1 MANKNRRK
9 KEEGEGLIGRSWK
22 KPNINLRFNLLVV
35 FTYIAGIILI
45 VRLFNLQIVHGAEYR
60 EESNTRLTRET
71 TVEAARGAILD
82 RTGTTLVSSN
92 MTFSLELYKTKID
105 NNGLNDSILNIIQVL
120 EKYDISYP
128 DSLPI
133 TINPYNYTISENTL
147 AKWKKSNNLDENAT
161 AEEAFEKLKNKYEIT
176 NTNNLE
182 EIRKIMRIRYEISQK
197 GYSSTKSITLA
208 SGLPREAVA
217 EFSESSSK
225 FPGINIVV
233 DPAREYT
240 SGTLAAHIL
249 GYASQ
254 ISSEEYQSRKDTYT
268 QNDIIGK
275 TGIEAVFEEFLKGKN
290 GTKQI
295 DMDVD
300 GTITG
305 EYTSKEAV
313 AGSDIV
319 LTIDANLQK
328 VTEDALE
335 ANIQKISSGGFGKR
349 YDARAG
355 ACVVMNVNSGEILA
369 MASYPTYNPADFV
382 GGISTEN
389 WNKYNNDTSHPLV
402 DKAIQ
407 NSYSPG
413 STFKMITAIAGLES
427 GVINTNTTINDTGR
441 YTKYRDYQPVCWYY
455 TDYHRGHGSLNVSGA
470 IEKSCNFFFYETGDR
485 MGIDTLAKY
494 AKYFGLGT
502 KTGIELQGE
511 TSGQLASKE
520 TKSKLRPNSSD
531 GNWNPGDTLQASI
544 GQGDN
549 EFSPLQM
556 AKYISILA
564 NGGNKIE
571 PTIIKTI
578 RNANGSE
585 SSKEDIKKFVN
596 NKLGIQE
603 EETEDLQ
610 IQQKNLDAVLK
621 GMESVTQDS
630 EGTAYVR
637 FKDFG
642 ISVGGKTG
650 SAEAPGNKVNAWF
663 VGFAPF
669 ENPEIA
675 IVVMVENGGHGN
687 YTAEVVR
694 DIMEEYFGMNTQ
706 TVEEDMSA
714 KPYIQIMN

>member
-1 MANKNRRK
+1 MIG
-9 KEEGEGLIGRSWK
+9 KEWK
-22 KPNINLRFNLLVV
+22 KPNINLRFNLLVIL
-35 FTYIAGIILI
+35 TYIAGIILI
-45 VRLFNLQIVHGAEYR
+45 IRLFNLQIVHGAEYR

-82 RTGTTLVSSN
+82 RSGTTLVSSN

-105 NNGLNDSILNIIQVL
+105 NNGLNTSILNIIQVL

-133 TINPYNYTISENTL
+133 TVNPYSYTISDDTL
-147 AKWKKSNNLDENAT
+147 AKWKKSNKIDENAT
-161 AEEAFEKLKNKYEIT
+161 AEEAFAKLKDKYEIT
-176 NTNNLE
+176 NTNNID
-182 EIRKIMRIRYEISQK
+182 EIRKIMRIRYEITQQ
-197 GYSSTKSITLA
+197 GYSSTKAITLA
-208 SGLPREAVA
+208 KGLPREAVA

-225 FPGINIVV
+225 FPGINIIV
-233 DPAREYT
+233 DPARNYT

-249 GYASQ
+249 GYASR
-254 ISSEEYQSRKDTYT
+254 INSEEYEARKDTYT

-319 LTIDANLQK
+319 LTIDSNLQK
-328 VTEDALE
+328 VTEEALE

-349 YDARAG
+349 YDAKAG

-389 WNKYNNDTSHPLV
+389 WNKYNNDEAHPLV

-407 NSYSPG
+407 SSYSPG

-427 GVINTNTTINDTGR
+427 GAINTNTTINDTGR

-502 KTGIELQGE
+502 KTGVELQSE

-549 EFSPLQM
+549 EFSPVQM
-556 AKYISILA
+556 AKYISMLA
-564 NGGNKIE
+564 NGGHKID

-585 SSKEDIKKFVN
+585 SSREDIKKFVN

-706 TVEEDMSA
+706 TVQEDMSA
-714 KPYIQIMN
+714 KPYTQIMN

>member
-1 MANKNRRK
+1 MIG
-9 KEEGEGLIGRSWK
+9 KEWK
-22 KPNINLRFNLLVV
+22 KPNINLRFNLLVIL
-35 FTYIAGIILI
+35 TYIAGIILI
-45 VRLFNLQIVHGAEYR
+45 IRLFNLQIVHGAEYR

-82 RTGTTLVSSN
+82 RSGTTLVSSN

-105 NNGLNDSILNIIQVL
+105 NNGLNTSILNIIQVL

-133 TINPYNYTISENTL
+133 TVNPYSYTISDDAL
-147 AKWKKSNNLDENAT
+147 AKWKKSNKIDENAT
-161 AEEAFEKLKNKYEIT
+161 AEEAFVKLKDKYEIT
-176 NTNNLE
+176 NTNNID
-182 EIRKIMRIRYEISQK
+182 EIRKIMRIRYEITQQ
-197 GYSSTKSITLA
+197 GYSSTKAITLA
-208 SGLPREAVA
+208 KGLPREAVA

-225 FPGINIVV
+225 FPGINIIV
-233 DPAREYT
+233 DPARNYT

-249 GYASQ
+249 GYASR
-254 ISSEEYQSRKDTYT
+254 INSEEYEARKDTYT

-319 LTIDANLQK
+319 LTIDSNLQK
-328 VTEDALE
+328 VTEEALE

-349 YDARAG
+349 YDAKAG

-389 WNKYNNDTSHPLV
+389 WNKYNNDEAHPLV

-407 NSYSPG
+407 SSYSPG

-427 GVINTNTTINDTGR
+427 GAINTNTTINDTGR

-502 KTGIELQGE
+502 KTGVELQSE

-549 EFSPLQM
+549 EFSPVQM
-556 AKYISILA
+556 AKYISMLA
-564 NGGNKIE
+564 NGGHKID

-585 SSKEDIKKFVN
+585 SSREDIKKFVN

-650 SAEAPGNKVNAWF
+650 SAKAPGNKVNAWF

-706 TVEEDMSA
+706 TVQEDMSA
-714 KPYIQIMN
+714 KPYTQIMN

>member
-1 MANKNRRK
+1 M
-9 KEEGEGLIGRSWK
+9 IGRSWK

-328 VTEDALE
+328 VTEDALA

-585 SSKEDIKKFVN
+585 SLKEDIKKFVN

-694 DIMEEYFGMNTQ
+694 EIMEEYFGMNTQ